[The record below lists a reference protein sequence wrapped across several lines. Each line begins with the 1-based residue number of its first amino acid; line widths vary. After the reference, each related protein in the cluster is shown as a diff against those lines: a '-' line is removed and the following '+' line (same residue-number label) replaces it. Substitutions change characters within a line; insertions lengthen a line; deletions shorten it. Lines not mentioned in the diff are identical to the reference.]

1 MSLLRVDPL
10 GLKCLANA
18 CTSWSAEVAATGTP
32 SAADGSIQAT
42 AAAVNTVHAQAE
54 SAGSMLSARL
64 IAIAAGL
71 SMAASAHTA
80 REAAATT
87 AIDDLG
93 R

>member
-1 MSLLRVDPL
+1 
-10 GLKCLANA
+10 
-18 CTSWSAEVAATGTP
+18 
-32 SAADGSIQAT
+32 
-42 AAAVNTVHAQAE
+42 
-54 SAGSMLSARL
+54 MLSARL